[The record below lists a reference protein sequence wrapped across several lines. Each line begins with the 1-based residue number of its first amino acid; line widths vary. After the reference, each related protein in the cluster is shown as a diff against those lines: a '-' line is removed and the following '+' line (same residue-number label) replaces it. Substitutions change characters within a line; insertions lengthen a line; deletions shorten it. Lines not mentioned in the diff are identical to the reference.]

1 MELTFVKVQGL
12 ELLKGFNAPSTS
24 IKKEHEIITRLT
36 KRISNQHVK
45 FQGCKYPVKVI
56 KNVLA
61 ALENEGFVTEGAMI
75 SINASPK
82 IVVRRWGFPVDDATS
97 AWLSPRN
104 ASTKLGEIELAEQ
117 AMELARI
124 SYMLSAGEDINF
136 VYDHPT
142 KP

>member
-1 MELTFVKVQGL
+1 MELTFVKVRGL
-12 ELLKGFNAPSTS
+12 ELLNGFNAPSTS

-45 FQGCKYPVKVI
+45 FQGCKCFVI
-56 KNVLA
+56 
-61 ALENEGFVTEGAMI
+61 EGAMI
-75 SINASPK
+75 SINASPE
-82 IVVRRWGFPVDDATS
+82 IVVRRWGFPVDEATS
-97 AWLSPRN
+97 AWVSPRN

-124 SYMLSAGEDINF
+124 SYMLTAGEDINF